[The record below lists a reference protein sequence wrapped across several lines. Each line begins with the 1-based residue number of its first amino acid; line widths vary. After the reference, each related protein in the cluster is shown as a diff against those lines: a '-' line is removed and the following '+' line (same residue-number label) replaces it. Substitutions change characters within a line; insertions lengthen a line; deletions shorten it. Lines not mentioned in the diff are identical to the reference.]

1 MSNEKSESK
10 IDIIFAGTFRTILL
24 ANNIVQLKEQE
35 EDTISGDDVAKC
47 RRLAKQE
54 KKRIFNILAR
64 SLAPSIHGHEY
75 VKRALLCQLLGG
87 LEKILP
93 NGTRLRGDIN
103 IMLIGDPSVA
113 KSQMLRYVLATSNR
127 YEKLRLI

>member
-1 MSNEKSESK
+1 MK
-10 IDIIFAGTFRTILL
+10 IRRINQISFFFFSGTFRTILL
-24 ANNIVQLKEQE
+24 ANNIVQLKQQE

-47 RRLAKQE
+47 RKLAKSE

-75 VKRALLCQLLGG
+75 VKKALLCQLLGG
-87 LEKILP
+87 LEKVLP

-127 YEKLRLI
+127 

>member
-10 IDIIFAGTFRTILL
+10 INIIFAGTFRTILL